1 MPCHMLSVDMMDDS
15 GTHMSGLTHNVYK
28 VRLDTMGQV
37 IDTEKEYKLG
47 DKSHVLKAALE
58 NKNECGSCYS
68 APPVREDGCCPTCAD
83 VREAYVK
90 NGWALAEPDLI
101 EQCVK
106 ENYKELFE
114 KHSNEG
120 CNLNGHLSINKVRG
134 NFHIA
139 PGQAFATN
147 NMHLHDVQTFLSGAP
162 DGHAFDLSHTIH
174 LLKFGPLDTDH
185 IPEDALTLTT
195 PLSGTTKLAMQ
206 TKMNYQYFL
215 KIVSTE
221 LVPLKGNPV
230 YTNQY
235 SYTNQDQAISAQSNE
250 LPGVFFV
257 LDISP
262 MQIIYRET
270 RPSLTSLIT
279 GIIGIAG
286 GIYTIGGL
294 FDRVMYRAER
304 SFKRKVELGKAL

>member
-15 GTHMSGLTHNVYK
+15 GMHMTGLTHNIYK
-28 VRLDTMGQV
+28 VRLDTNGEE

-47 DKSHVLKAALE
+47 DTTHVLEKALE
-58 NKNECGSCYS
+58 NKGECGSCYG
-68 APPVREDGCCPTCAD
+68 APPIREDGCCHTCAD

-90 NGWALAEPDLI
+90 NSWALTDTDII
-101 EQCVK
+101 EQCVR
-106 ENYKELFE
+106 ENWKELFE

-120 CNLNGHLSINKVRG
+120 CNLNGHLMINKVRG

-147 NMHLHDVQTFLSGAP
+147 NLHLHDVQTYLGGGP
-162 DGHAFDLSHTIH
+162 DGHAFDLSHTIN
-174 LLKFGPLDTDH
+174 LLKFGPLNTEH
-185 IPEDALTLTT
+185 VPESALTLTT
-195 PLSGTTKLAMQ
+195 PLSGTVKQSTE
-206 TKMNYQYFL
+206 TRSVFQYFL

-221 LVPLKGNPV
+221 IIPLKGNPV

-235 SYTNQDQAISAQSNE
+235 SYTNEEQIIPPTSNA
-250 LPGVFFV
+250 LPGVFFM

-262 MQIIYRET
+262 MQIIYREIH
-270 RPSLTSLIT
+270 PSLTSLIT
-279 GIIGIAG
+279 GLIGIAG

-294 FDRVMYRAER
+294 IDRVMYRAER